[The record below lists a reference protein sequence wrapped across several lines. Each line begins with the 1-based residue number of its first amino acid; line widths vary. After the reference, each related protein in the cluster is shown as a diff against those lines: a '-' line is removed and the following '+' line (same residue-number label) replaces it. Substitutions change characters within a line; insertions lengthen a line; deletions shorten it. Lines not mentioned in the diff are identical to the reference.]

1 MPPIVQRWLALIG
14 VALTLFGVG
23 FVKGCEHERDKWE
36 TLSAQA
42 EAEAEKVTAERIRK
56 QQNLVAKYEKERND
70 ANASA
75 ARSRDAVRSLR
86 DTIANM
92 PRSPLVPVS
101 SEGSP
106 KVGDV
111 LGECAE
117 RYSAMAGTADELYGK
132 AQLGE
137 ALYESIRKRKKE

>member
-1 MPPIVQRWLALIG
+1 MPDIVVRWLIVLGVG
-14 VALTLFGVG
+14 VALFGTG
-23 FVKGCEHERDKWE
+23 FLKGCEHERDKWE
-36 TLSAQA
+36 KLSAEAQIQA
-42 EAEAEKVTAERIRK
+42 AKETADRISRQK
-56 QQNLVAKYEKERND
+56 ELVARYEKERND

>member
-1 MPPIVQRWLALIG
+1 MPPIVQRWLAILGIG
-14 VALTLFGVG
+14 LALFGLG
-23 FVKGCEHERDKWE
+23 FVKGCEHERDKLE
-36 TLSAQA
+36 ALSAQA